1 MTTPT
6 PLSPAAKAVLDAFW
20 NGLDCSDDWGNANLA
35 AALCAA
41 ADQVTSEFY
50 DPPRKDGNLYIDGM
64 ADGKILR
71 NGDIRAALLA
81 IAAELEGAR

>member
-1 MTTPT
+1 MTQH
-6 PLSPAAKAVLDAFW
+6 LSPGAQAVAWAYD
-20 NGLDCSDDWGNANLA
+20 NTPERPTGNHRYHWLA
-35 AALCAA
+35 AALRAV

-50 DPPRKDGNLYIDGM
+50 DPPRKDGDRYIDGM

-81 IAAELEGAR
+81 IAAELEKLDD